1 MNIYLAC
8 DIEGTCGYTSHEEG
22 RVGTNLYDEFR
33 RRMSLE
39 VGAACRGAKKA
50 GGETILVHDAHGN
63 SRNIM
68 ADLLPRGVEL
78 LRMSGGDPYA
88 QLSGCQSG
96 EFDAVMMTGF
106 HSAATSSGSPAS
118 HTFRLGYHHALY
130 LNDQPLSEFLFDAY
144 SAASLGLPVPFLSG
158 DKAICE
164 VARQTIPG
172 ITTVEAVTGFGYG
185 TRSRHPEEVQ
195 EEIERKTEQAFNGSW
210 QQCMPVLPK
219 ELAFTM
225 VFQQHQTARFNSY
238 YPGMKQLDDV
248 TLQYH
253 GKDWYDILQ
262 MVHFV
267 LDK

>member
-8 DIEGTCGYTSHEEG
+8 DIEGTCGYTSNEEG

-39 VGAACRGAKKA
+39 ISAACRGAKKA

-88 QLSGCQSG
+88 QLSGAQSG
-96 EFDAVMMTGF
+96 EFDAVMLTGF
-106 HSAATSSGSPAS
+106 HSPATSAGSPAS

-130 LNDQPLSEFLFDAY
+130 LNGQPLSEFLFDAY
-144 SAASLGLPVPFLSG
+144 SAASLGLPVPFISG

-164 VARQTIPG
+164 TARQIIPG

-195 EEIERKTEQAFNGSW
+195 EEMERKAEQAFNGNWKS
-210 QQCMPVLPK
+210 CMAVLPK
-219 ELAFTM
+219 ELEFTM

>member
-33 RRMSLE
+33 RRMTLE
-39 VGAACRGAKKA
+39 AAAACRGAQKA
-50 GGETILVHDAHGN
+50 GGQTILVHDAHGN

-78 LRMSGGDPYA
+78 LRIAGGDPYA
-88 QLSGCQSG
+88 QLSGCQYG
-96 EFDAVMMTGF
+96 EFDAVILCGF
-106 HSAATSSGSPAS
+106 HSGATNAGSPAS
-118 HTFRLGYHHALY
+118 HTFRLDLHHAIY
-130 LNDQPLSEFLFDAY
+130 LNGQPLSEFLFDAY
-144 SAASLGLPVPFLSG
+144 SAASLGLPVPFISG
-158 DKAICE
+158 DKGICQ

-172 ITTVEAVTGFGYG
+172 ITTVEAVTGFGFG
-185 TRSRHPEEVQ
+185 TRSRHPQEIT
-195 EEIERKTEQAFNGSW
+195 EEIERKTEQAFNGNW
-210 QQCMPVLPK
+210 QQCKTVLPK
-219 ELAFTM
+219 ELEFTM
-225 VFQQHQTARFNSY
+225 VFQRHQDATFNSY
-238 YPGMKQLDDV
+238 YPGMKQLNDI
-248 TLQYH
+248 TLQYN